1 MKRLLCLSDGSR
13 ESSLNVARYALA
25 YIIPGAA
32 FVALALGGW
41 WTWLAVLQGYVIFP
55 FFDWVVPADSRNPVP
70 GEERALSSHLGYRL
84 LTASAIPIQ
93 IGLIV
98 FGASVVTA
106 PGTTMM
112 EAIGGTVAVGVSSG
126 AFGIV
131 VAHELIHQRRVE
143 RWLSRVLMSSVIYAH
158 FCVEHVQGH
167 HVVVATPA
175 DPASAR
181 LGQSFYRF
189 LIRTTIGGWL
199 SAWRIEVSRLKRKG
213 RAAMYPTNRVFQDVL
228 VSAVLSA
235 GAVLLWGWAGLIF
248 FFAQSAIAIF
258 QLEAIN
264 YIEHYGLQRREV
276 SPGVYEE
283 AGVRHSWNTN
293 QRLTN
298 HVLFNLGRHADHHN
312 FAGRRY
318 QLLRNEPR
326 APQMPA
332 GYGTMMLLALFP
344 PLWRRVMDPRAAAAM
359 ASAG

>member
-1 MKRLLCLSDGSR
+1 
-13 ESSLNVARYALA
+13 
-25 YIIPGAA
+25 
-32 FVALALGGW
+32 
-41 WTWLAVLQGYVIFP
+41 
-55 FFDWVVPADSRNPVP
+55 
-70 GEERALSSHLGYRL
+70 
-84 LTASAIPIQ
+84 
-93 IGLIV
+93 
-98 FGASVVTA
+98 
-106 PGTTMM
+106 
-112 EAIGGTVAVGVSSG
+112 
-126 AFGIV
+126 
-131 VAHELIHQRRVE
+131 
-143 RWLSRVLMSSVIYAH
+143 
-158 FCVEHVQGH
+158 
-167 HVVVATPA
+167 
-175 DPASAR
+175 
-181 LGQSFYRF
+181 
-189 LIRTTIGGWL
+189 
-199 SAWRIEVSRLKRKG
+199 
-213 RAAMYPTNRVFQDVL
+213 MYPTNRVLQDFL

-276 SPGVYEE
+276 SPGIYEE
-283 AGVRHSWNTN
+283 AGERHSWNTN